1 MARSDRR
8 RGPVPARALA
18 LLAGLATA
26 AGTIALPALAGPSPQ
41 RTVRV
46 RVAAMGQPNGP
57 SANPV
62 ISGDG
67 RYIAFETRATNLGQ
81 PDPDGSVRDVYRY
94 DDKSA
99 AIKLLSAPTVAAGA
113 TGPSSDAAISQDGSV
128 VAFYSLATNLVPRA
142 TNVVPG
148 AAPHGDVYAWSADA
162 GLQQVSVSSTQ
173 VPADGDSS
181 EPDVSA
187 DGRRIVF
194 SSTAGNLSPGA
205 HPPGQRDVY
214 VRDLSTART
223 VLVSADPAGDVGDGS
238 SSAPAISPDGR
249 YVSFATTATNLVAR
263 QTTSGSNVVVRDLTA
278 GTTALASVS
287 GSGTPQAGG
296 PQPASPPVSDI
307 SSGGRYVAFA
317 SGAIKLVKGDTN
329 RRVDVFVRDM
339 TGKRT
344 VRASLATTDQQ
355 ADGASSGP
363 SISADGRFVT
373 FLSRAPNLTPQ
384 QPSGENVFVRD
395 LVRHTTVMADVAS
408 NGRPRGA
415 ESAPISQ
422 RASSADDGSTT
433 VFVSSAK
440 RVVADKTS
448 SVPDVFLRRLLPAPI
463 SIAGTTAGLDRGHVV
478 ITFAS
483 ADRAAGGLLCRLDH
497 HARAICPL
505 GAVVLPLLGKGKHVL
520 TAYAGGLGAAY
531 AARPTVVR
539 ITVKPGGHA
548 VVKVSNPGSQL
559 GAG

>member
-1 MARSDRR
+1 VA
-8 RGPVPARALA
+8 ARALA
-18 LLAGLATA
+18 LLAGAA
-26 AGTIALPALAGPSPQ
+26 VAGTIALPALAGPSPQ

-46 RVAAMGQPNGP
+46 RVTALGQPNGP
-57 SANPV
+57 SANPR

-67 RYIAFETRATNLGQ
+67 RYIAFETAATNLGQ
-81 PDPDGSVRDVYRY
+81 PDPNGSVRDVYLY

-99 AIKLLSAPTVAAGA
+99 AIKLLSAPTVAVGA
-113 TGPSSDAAISQDGSV
+113 TGPSSDPAISEDGSV

-148 AAPHGDVYAWSADA
+148 AAPHGDVYAWSADG

-194 SSTAGNLSPGA
+194 SSTADNLSPGT

-214 VRDLSTART
+214 VRDLSTAQT

-238 SSAPAISPDGR
+238 SSAPAISPDGQ
-249 YVSFATTATNLVAR
+249 YVSFSTTATNLVPG
-263 QTTSGSNVVVRDLTA
+263 QTTSGSNVVVRDLVA
-278 GTTALASVS
+278 GTTSLASVT
-287 GSGTPQAGG
+287 GPGTPQAGG
-296 PQPASPPVSDI
+296 PQPATPPISDV

-317 SGAIKLVKGDTN
+317 SGATNLVKGDTN
-329 RRVDVFVRDM
+329 RRGDVFVRDM
-339 TGKRT
+339 TAKRT

-355 ADGASSGP
+355 ADGESFGP
-363 SISADGRFVT
+363 SITADGRYVT

-384 QPSGENVFVRD
+384 QPAGENVFVRD

-408 NGRPRGA
+408 NSRPRGPESTQIA
-415 ESAPISQ
+415 EQ
-422 RASSADDGSTT
+422 ASSADDGSTT
-433 VFVSSAK
+433 VFVSGAK
-440 RVVADKTS
+440 RIVADKTTTT
-448 SVPDVFLRRLLPAPI
+448 PDVFLRRLLPAPI
-463 SIAGTTAGLDRGHVV
+463 ALAATTAGLDRGHVV

-483 ADRAAGGLLCRLDH
+483 GDHSAGGLLCRLDH
-497 HARAICPL
+497 QARAICPL
-505 GAVVLPLLGKGKHVL
+505 GAVVLPLLPPGKHVL

-531 AARPTVVR
+531 AARPTTVR
-539 ITVKPGGHA
+539 ITVKHGGRA
-548 VVKVSNPGSQL
+548 AVKVINPGSQL
-559 GAG
+559 G